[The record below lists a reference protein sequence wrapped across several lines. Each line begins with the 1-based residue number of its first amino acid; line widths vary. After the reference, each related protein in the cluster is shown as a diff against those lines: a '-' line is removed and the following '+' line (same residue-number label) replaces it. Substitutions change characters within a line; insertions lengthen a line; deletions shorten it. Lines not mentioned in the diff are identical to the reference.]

1 MNEFGE
7 KIFEARRQKGLT
19 QEALAD
25 MLGVTA
31 QAVSKWERGESMP
44 ETALLP
50 KLAQILDTSIDGL
63 FSVEKKP
70 VVEYVPE
77 KQRDFNSM
85 VLRVSVEG
93 GGDDVKI
100 NMPLSL
106 IKAAIEIGMSTD
118 KMMKFGKADMSS
130 IDFEAIIKMVENGA
144 IGKIVEID
152 TGDGEHIVIEVI

>member
-1 MNEFGE
+1 MKLYLSETI
-7 KIFEARRQKGLT
+7 KRLRQSKDLT
-19 QEALAD
+19 QEQLAD

-50 KLAQILDTSIDGL
+50 KLAQILDTSIDEL

-85 VLRVSVEG
+85 ILRVSVEDG
-93 GGDDVKI
+93 DDDVKI
-100 NMPLSL
+100 NLPLSL
-106 IKAAIEIGMSTD
+106 VKAALEIGIAADS
-118 KMMKFGKADMSS
+118 MKFGSANLSS

>member
-1 MNEFGE
+1 MNDFGE

-50 KLAQILDTSIDGL
+50 KLAQILDTSIDEL

-85 VLRVSVEG
+85 VLRVSVVDG
-93 GGDDVKI
+93 DDDVKI

-106 IKAAIEIGMSTD
+106 IKAALEIGMSTD

-130 IDFEAIIKMVENGA
+130 IDFEAVIKMVENGA